1 MAYRGKYHPTN
12 PKKYRGNPSQ
22 VIYRSLWE
30 RKLMSYLDNH
40 KDILQWSSE
49 EFFIPYR
56 SPVDRRLHRYFP
68 DFWIKKR
75 SKDGQINNILIE
87 VKPKKQTLPPEKKKR
102 KTKGYIK
109 EVMTYGV
116 NEAKWK
122 AAIEFCKDRRWDF
135 KIMTEDHL
143 F

>member
-1 MAYRGKYHPTN
+1 MAYKGKFRPINPSKYKGDPTN
-12 PKKYRGNPSQ
+12 I
-22 VIYRSLWE
+22 IYRSLWE

-68 DFWIKKR
+68 DFWVKKR

-109 EVMTYGV
+109 EVMIYGI

>member
-1 MAYRGKYHPTN
+1 MSYKGKFRPTN
-12 PKKYRGNPSQ
+12 PHKYNGDPTNI
-22 VIYRSLWE
+22 IYRSLWE

-68 DFWIKKR
+68 DFWVKKR
-75 SKDGQINNILIE
+75 SKDGHINNILIE
-87 VKPKKQTLPPEKKKR
+87 VKPKKQTIPPEKKKR

-109 EVMTYGV
+109 EVLTYGV

>member
-1 MAYRGKYHPTN
+1 MAYSGKFVPKN
-12 PKKYRGNPSQ
+12 PDKYRGDSSN

-30 RKLMSYLDNH
+30 RRLMSYLDKH
-40 KDILQWSSE
+40 PDVIQWSSE

-68 DFWIKKR
+68 DFWVKKR

>member
-1 MAYRGKYHPTN
+1 MSYKGRYKPINPSKYKGDPTN
-12 PKKYRGNPSQ
+12 I
-22 VIYRSLWE
+22 IYRSLWE

-68 DFWIKKR
+68 DFWVKKR

-109 EVMTYGV
+109 EVMTYGI

>member
-1 MAYRGKYHPTN
+1 MSEVFENQN
-12 PKKYRGNPSQ
+12 P
-22 VIYRSLWE
+22 
-30 RKLMSYLDNH
+30 
-40 KDILQWSSE
+40 
-49 EFFIPYR
+49 
-56 SPVDRRLHRYFP
+56 PVA
-68 DFWIKKR
+68 
-75 SKDGQINNILIE
+75 E
-87 VKPKKQTLPPEKKKR
+87 PKPEKKKR

-109 EVMTYGV
+109 EVMIYGI

>member
-1 MAYRGKYHPTN
+1 
-12 PKKYRGNPSQ
+12 
-22 VIYRSLWE
+22 
-30 RKLMSYLDNH
+30 MSYLDNH

>member
-1 MAYRGKYHPTN
+1 MPYSGKYKPAYPRKYKGNPTN
-12 PKKYRGNPSQ
+12 I
-22 VIYRSLWE
+22 IYRSLWE

-68 DFWIKKR
+68 DFWVKKR

-109 EVMTYGV
+109 EVMTYGI